1 MVYYVVSTL
10 VKEVKVILD
19 RNQESAALVPDDSD
33 TLSQGELI
41 QSRIVDA
48 AKLIL
53 TDAPSE
59 LVEGAMLTDG
69 KVLWHSS
76 HGAYVGKVQLPSDL
90 IRILSVRVSDWI
102 RPGKL
107 ISEEDDEYK
116 LQSCRFGLRGNVER
130 PVAAIVHIGG
140 ERYMELYT
148 SNTNDATLDLSYV
161 KLPDISNGMIG
172 LPLGL
177 KDAIVYMTAYLVCVS
192 LGDSSTAEGLLSVA
206 RNLAGIANVEPSQM
220 Q

>member
-69 KVLWHSS
+69 KVLWQSS

-161 KLPDISNGMIG
+161 KLPDISKGMIG
-172 LPLGL
+172 LPQGL

-206 RNLAGIANVEPSQM
+206 KNLAGIANVEPSQM

>member
-10 VKEVKVILD
+10 VKEVKVVLD

-59 LVEGAMLTDG
+59 LVEGVVLTDG
-69 KVLWHSS
+69 KVLWQSAHS
-76 HGAYVGKVQLPSDL
+76 AYVGKVQLPSDL

-107 ISEEDDEYK
+107 ISEDDDEYK
-116 LQSCRFGLRGNVER
+116 LQSCRFGLRGNVE
-130 PVAAIVHIGG
+130 
-140 ERYMELYT
+140 
-148 SNTNDATLDLSYV
+148 
-161 KLPDISNGMIG
+161 
-172 LPLGL
+172 
-177 KDAIVYMTAYLVCVS
+177 
-192 LGDSSTAEGLLSVA
+192 
-206 RNLAGIANVEPSQM
+206 
-220 Q
+220 

>member
-10 VKEVKVILD
+10 VKEVKVVLD

-59 LVEGAMLTDG
+59 LVEGVVLTDG
-69 KVLWHSS
+69 KVLWQSS

-107 ISEEDDEYK
+107 ISEDDDEYK

-130 PVAAIVHIGG
+130 PVAAIVHAGG
-140 ERYMELYT
+140 GKYLELYT

-161 KLPDISNGMIG
+161 KLPEISNGMIG
-172 LPLGL
+172 LTQGL
-177 KDAIVYMTAYLVCVS
+177 KHAIVYMTAYLVCVS
-192 LGDSSTAEGLLSVA
+192 LGDNSTAEELLSIA
-206 RNLAGIANVEPSQM
+206 RSLAGIVNVEPSQM

>member
-19 RNQESAALVPDDSD
+19 RNQESATLVPDDSD

-69 KVLWHSS
+69 KVLWQSS

-172 LPLGL
+172 LPQGL

-206 RNLAGIANVEPSQM
+206 KNLAGIANVEPSQM

>member
-69 KVLWHSS
+69 KVLWQSS

>member
-69 KVLWHSS
+69 KVLWQSS

-161 KLPDISNGMIG
+161 KLPDISNDMIG
-172 LPLGL
+172 LPQGL

-206 RNLAGIANVEPSQM
+206 KNLAGIANVEPSQM

>member
-10 VKEVKVILD
+10 VKEVKVVLD

-41 QSRIVDA
+41 QNRIVDA

-53 TDAPSE
+53 ADAPSE
-59 LVEGAMLTDG
+59 LVEGVVLTDG
-69 KVLWHSS
+69 KVLWQSS

-107 ISEEDDEYK
+107 ISEDDDEYK

-130 PVAAIVHIGG
+130 PVAAIVHTGG
-140 ERYMELYT
+140 GRDLELYT
-148 SNTNDATLDLSYV
+148 SNTNDATLYLSYV
-161 KLPDISNGMIG
+161 KQPEISNGMIG
-172 LPLGL
+172 LPQGL
-177 KDAIVYMTAYLVCVS
+177 KDAIVYMTSYLVCVS
-192 LGDSSTAEGLLSVA
+192 LGDNSTAEGLLSVA
-206 RNLAGIANVEPSQM
+206 RNLAGIVNVEPSQM

>member
-69 KVLWHSS
+69 KVLWQSS

-161 KLPDISNGMIG
+161 KLPDISIGMIG

>member
-69 KVLWHSS
+69 KVLWQSS
-76 HGAYVGKVQLPSDL
+76 HGAFVGKVQLPSDL

-161 KLPDISNGMIG
+161 KLPNISNGMIG

>member
-10 VKEVKVILD
+10 VKEVKVVLD

-59 LVEGAMLTDG
+59 LVEGVVLTDG
-69 KVLWHSS
+69 KVLWQSAHS
-76 HGAYVGKVQLPSDL
+76 AYVGKVQLPSDL

-107 ISEEDDEYK
+107 ISEDDDEYK

-130 PVAAIVHIGG
+130 PVAAIVHTGG
-140 ERYMELYT
+140 GRYLELYT
-148 SNTNDATLDLSYV
+148 SNTNDATLDLSCV

-172 LPLGL
+172 LPQGL

>member
-10 VKEVKVILD
+10 VKEVKVVLD

-41 QSRIVDA
+41 QNRIVDA

-53 TDAPSE
+53 ADAPSE
-59 LVEGAMLTDG
+59 LVEGVVLTDG
-69 KVLWHSS
+69 KVLWQSS

-102 RPGKL
+102 RPGKM
-107 ISEEDDEYK
+107 ISEDDDEYK

-130 PVAAIVHIGG
+130 PVAAIVHTGG
-140 ERYMELYT
+140 GRYLELYT

-161 KLPDISNGMIG
+161 KLPEISNGMIG
-172 LPLGL
+172 LPQGL
-177 KDAIVYMTAYLVCVS
+177 KDAIVYMTSYLVCVS
-192 LGDSSTAEGLLSVA
+192 LGDNSTAEGLLSVA
-206 RNLAGIANVEPSQM
+206 RNLAGIVNVEPSQM

>member
-59 LVEGAMLTDG
+59 RVEGAILTDG
-69 KVLWHSS
+69 KVRWQSS

-172 LPLGL
+172 LPQGL

-206 RNLAGIANVEPSQM
+206 KNLAGIANVEPSQM

>member
-10 VKEVKVILD
+10 VKEVKVVLD

-59 LVEGAMLTDG
+59 LVEGVVLTDG
-69 KVLWHSS
+69 KVLWQSAHS
-76 HGAYVGKVQLPSDL
+76 AYVGKVQLPSDL

-107 ISEEDDEYK
+107 ISEDDDEYK
-116 LQSCRFGLRGNVER
+116 LQSCRFGLRGNV
-130 PVAAIVHIGG
+130 
-140 ERYMELYT
+140 
-148 SNTNDATLDLSYV
+148 
-161 KLPDISNGMIG
+161 
-172 LPLGL
+172 
-177 KDAIVYMTAYLVCVS
+177 
-192 LGDSSTAEGLLSVA
+192 
-206 RNLAGIANVEPSQM
+206 
-220 Q
+220 

>member
-69 KVLWHSS
+69 KVLWQSS

-172 LPLGL
+172 LPQGL

>member
-10 VKEVKVILD
+10 VKEVKVVLD

-59 LVEGAMLTDG
+59 LVEGVVLTDA
-69 KVLWHSS
+69 KVLWQNAHS
-76 HGAYVGKVQLPSDL
+76 AYVGKVQLPSDL

-107 ISEEDDEYK
+107 ISEDDDEYK

-130 PVAAIVHIGG
+130 PVAAIVHAGG
-140 ERYMELYT
+140 GRYLELYT

-161 KLPDISNGMIG
+161 KQPEISNGMIG
-172 LPLGL
+172 LPQGL
-177 KDAIVYMTAYLVCVS
+177 KDAIVYMTSYLVCVS
-192 LGDSSTAEGLLSVA
+192 LGDNSTAEGLLSVA
-206 RNLAGIANVEPSQM
+206 RNLAGIVNVEPSQM

>member
-69 KVLWHSS
+69 KVLWQSS

-206 RNLAGIANVEPSQM
+206 KNLAGIANVEPSQM